1 MLTPNERYASLV
13 AIAGYLPITLT
24 GSDYLELLP
33 VKWRAINDYGIRI
46 DYRTYDTPVLGP
58 FRRQHSGLIGKRGLW
73 EVHYDPYDLSQ
84 VFVRTPEGWI
94 TAPWTHRAMVTA
106 PFADFTWRHARRLAE
121 QAGRHKHEQ
130 ATETE
135 IARALDALLTRAEH
149 GPDKAGARIAAR
161 TRTAAAAHRPELPAA
176 ADVDDK
182 HASQA
187 DPAPA
192 AQKAQVIPFGVFDA
206 DAEAERWL

>member
-1 MLTPNERYASLV
+1 
-13 AIAGYLPITLT
+13 
-24 GSDYLELLP
+24 
-33 VKWRAINDYGIRI
+33 VKWRAINDYGIQI
-46 DYRTYDTPVLGP
+46 DYRTYDCPELGDY
-58 FRRQHSGLIGKRGLW
+58 RRQHSGLAGKRGLW

-84 VFVRTPEGWI
+84 VFLRMPNGWI
-94 TAPWTHRAMVTA
+94 TVPWTHRAMVTA

-121 QAGRHKHEQ
+121 QTTRHTHNQ

-161 TRTAAAAHRPELPAA
+161 TRTAAAAHRPKPPAA
-176 ADVDDK
+176 ADAVDG
-182 HASQA
+182 HASPA

-192 AQKAQVIPFGVFDA
+192 QQEAQVIPFGVFDA